1 MFEPD
6 GLIINCE
13 RWEDY
18 WKSLYVGHM
27 KESRTSA
34 KNSAARANLQEKLK
48 KLVDA
53 KVFLRS
59 AFFTDVLAE
68 AKKFS
73 LLTQEKNVN
82 VIKLTK
88 SNYERLLKKI
98 QDSNDNILTL
108 PNFKII
114 IDAVNQLRTKTVNL
128 FARGISL

>member
-1 MFEPD
+1 
-6 GLIINCE
+6 
-13 RWEDY
+13 
-18 WKSLYVGHM
+18 M